1 MAEPPRSAEDEL
13 GYRALRSIRRIIRQV
28 STHSR
33 ALSQQSGL
41 TVPQLLCMRAIADLP
56 AGSVTVAAVA
66 ETVDLSRSTVSTIA
80 ERLVRAGLVDR
91 VRSERDRRRVELS
104 LTEEGARRLE
114 AMPRPL
120 QDRFLARLAALDA
133 AEQERVLSTLEQVVG
148 LMEAEAL
155 DAAPMLAPGS
165 DVDGA

>member
-33 ALSQQSGL
+33 QLAQQSGL

-56 AGSVTVAAVA
+56 AGEVTVAAVA
-66 ETVDLSRSTVSTIA
+66 ETVDLSRSTVSTIT

-91 VRSERDRRRVELS
+91 ARSSRDRRRVELS
-104 LTEEGARRLE
+104 LTAEGRGRLA

-120 QDRFLARLAALDA
+120 QDRFLARLGALDA
-133 AEQERVLSTLEQVVG
+133 EEQEAILATLERVVG
-148 LMEAEAL
+148 LMEAEEL
-155 DAAPMLAPGS
+155 DAAPMLVPGS
-165 DVDGA
+165 EVD